1 MDESSGEV
9 SLLGHLDMPQVTCLN
24 EEEGHTLKSIVVSR
38 KKNTTSGAYVAS
50 DADEQLLLNI
60 TFNQTVRVRS
70 IVLQTADGEQ
80 APRTIKLL
88 TNHPALGF
96 EDVENDGDVAQTIE
110 LTPEQVREGLRVPLR
125 YVRFQA
131 VNSLHIFVESNQGGA
146 EQTRIDAVDFFGIP
160 VVGVR
165 DLSGL
170 RKQEE

>member
-9 SLLGHLDMPQVTCLN
+9 SLLEHLDMPQVTCLN
-24 EEEGHTLKSIVVSR
+24 EEDDHTLKAILAAK
-38 KKNTTSGAYVAS
+38 KKNSSTTAYIAS

-70 IVLQTADGEQ
+70 IVLQTANSDQ

-88 TNHPALGF
+88 ANRPAIGF
-96 EDVENDGDVAQTIE
+96 EDVDGDSDVAQTIE
-110 LTPEQVREGLRVPLR
+110 LTPEQARNGQRIPLR

-131 VNSLHIFVESNQGGA
+131 VNSLHIFVESNQSGA
-146 EQTRIDAVDFFGIP
+146 EQTRIDAVDIFGIP

-170 RKQEE
+170 RKQED